1 MGRFIQLFFVNL
13 LFFQNFFPAFA
24 EEFTESNLINTKWQ
38 IIEVENKKLPD
49 DFIDLI
55 YFLNPNGTVTGTNLF
70 GNTKKL
76 YANFEENKFYFKPEV
91 LINNESLAWKL
102 DSKKLVITNNYFSKS
117 KFTPKDSLEKPTLQE
132 YSQAFT
138 LQISQNNTNN
148 STNFGNLSLIQRHNL
163 GQERFTNI
171 ELNLT
176 NVFYMSVL
184 GIYPSISNQEK
195 YKHLNTLQ
203 IKLRKLH

>member
-70 GNTKKL
+70 EDIKKP
-76 YANFEENKFYFKPEV
+76 YENWDDNKFYFKPEV
-91 LINNESLAWKL
+91 LINKESLAWKL
-102 DSKKLVITNNYFSKS
+102 DKKKLVITNNYFSKS
-117 KFTPKDSLEKPTLQE
+117 KFTPKDSLEKPTFHE

-148 STNFGNLSLIQRHNL
+148 STNFGNLSLIYNL
-163 GQERFTNI
+163 RQEQFKNI

-203 IKLRKLH
+203 IKLRKLQ

>member
-1 MGRFIQLFFVNL
+1 MAHNIQISDKGQMYCTFCG
-13 LFFQNFFPAFA
+13 
-24 EEFTESNLINTKWQ
+24 FTEGFEEGCKPTIESKKMELENKKMEIENKKVE
-38 IIEVENKKLPD
+38 IEVENKKLPD

-148 STNFGNLSLIQRHNL
+148 STNFGNL
-163 GQERFTNI
+163 
-171 ELNLT
+171 
-176 NVFYMSVL
+176 
-184 GIYPSISNQEK
+184 
-195 YKHLNTLQ
+195 
-203 IKLRKLH
+203 